1 MINTIYVSNAY
12 TVASLIWTPLGIE
25 VASYQGLKCM
35 YVCVRSEDSVLIREV
50 SFKSGSTEYFSVSQ
64 CDHLISGALDARE
77 SSDYA
82 DPVVQLSNEVTAS
95 HLHRRLQVHD
105 LVRDVQLM
113 ADGLQCVCVCVC
125 VCVIIVHR
133 QICGLDR
140 ESKSSHL

>member
-1 MINTIYVSNAY
+1 MDTTGNRDGLISGVEMYVY
-12 TVASLIWTPLGIE
+12 
-25 VASYQGLKCM
+25 

-77 SSDYA
+77 SSYYA
-82 DPVVQLSNEVTAS
+82 DPVVQLSNEVTAG

-125 VCVIIVHR
+125 VCGRERERERVCVCICVKDFVIKV
-133 QICGLDR
+133 Q
-140 ESKSSHL
+140 